1 MKFFERDERRA
12 LKFEKQLVSYNR
24 ESLFSGPIQ
33 SESSYFSDVFKNSHS
48 VNDNFFDKRR

>member
-24 ESLFSGPIQ
+24 ESLITGSIQ